1 MGLSP
6 DTKLIHRL
14 QVCSLKSKILEQ
26 KGNFPHQKDVENLPF
41 FVMDD
46 MINTYN
52 VDVDHK
58 CYMPEKGLL
67 AAILERS
74 FRDLFSC
81 NYLDFKNAMSW
92 FNSKYMERIDY
103 RFRYIDVAEDLE
115 LSAAQ
120 TILIRQQ
127 VKKFTKYVDDFALF
141 KQDRLGVST
150 IEILTIQGPIY
161 QSEASYARR
170 VHR

>member
-1 MGLSP
+1 M
-6 DTKLIHRL
+6 
-14 QVCSLKSKILEQ
+14 
-26 KGNFPHQKDVENLPF
+26 
-41 FVMDD
+41 
-46 MINTYN
+46 
-52 VDVDHK
+52 
-58 CYMPEKGLL
+58 
-67 AAILERS
+67 
-74 FRDLFSC
+74 
-81 NYLDFKNAMSW
+81 
-92 FNSKYMERIDY
+92 
-103 RFRYIDVAEDLE
+103 AEDLE